1 VMRTLRPPSIVLGVL
16 CVGFLVWITC
26 SAAWLPERVAVHF
39 GSGGEA
45 NGWMTRSAHLLF
57 IGALGVGVP
66 LLFAGLVLLIGWIPA
81 QFINVPRRD
90 YWLAPEREAET
101 RGLISRGLL
110 WLGCLMVVFF
120 SGIQLLLVQANLV
133 APAHWPMQWGLPVTG
148 GFLVGVGLW
157 LAYFIGCFAKE
168 R

>member
-1 VMRTLRPPSIVLGVL
+1 
-16 CVGFLVWITC
+16 VGFLVWIAC

-39 GSGGEA
+39 GSSGEA
-45 NGWMTRSAHLLF
+45 NGWMTRSSHLLS
-57 IGALGVGVP
+57 IGGLGVGVP

-101 RGLISRGLL
+101 RGLILRGLL

-120 SGIQLLLVQANLV
+120 SGIQFLLVQANQV
-133 APAHWPMQWGLPVTG
+133 TPAHWPMQWGLPVTG

-157 LAYFIGCFAKE
+157 LAYFIGYFAKE